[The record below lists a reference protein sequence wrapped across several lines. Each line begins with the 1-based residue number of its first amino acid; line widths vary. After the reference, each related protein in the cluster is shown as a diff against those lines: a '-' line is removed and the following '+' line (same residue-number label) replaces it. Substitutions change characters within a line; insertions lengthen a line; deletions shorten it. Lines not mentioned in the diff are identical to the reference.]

1 MLAEKMA
8 HHSSDAWLVNT
19 GWTGGSASSGAKRC
33 PLKYTR
39 MILDAIHDGSLAKAE
54 FETFDVFGL
63 AIPTQVPGVPDAV
76 LHPRKA
82 WQGSPESFT
91 SSLHQ
96 VAGMFKENFEK
107 YKDEAAPE
115 TLAAGPSC

>member
-19 GWTGGSASSGAKRC
+19 GWTGGSASAGAKRC

-39 MILDAIHDGSLAKAE
+39 MILDAIHDGSLAKAD

-63 AIPTQVPGVPDAV
+63 AIPKQVPGVPDPV